1 MLKTLAAAIARQHVE
16 EDGLRA
22 LYLPDQLSHLAREVV
37 RHANAARPSETPF
50 SILVSDDLAEDLSDS
65 ACPVVGMGLSI
76 QYRRDDR
83 LTVVCGAHSVPA
95 SFSSSF
101 GAAVEADYP
110 GEEGNARTE
119 QLTALAGDAIGIV
132 LAQAGVNRDF
142 VDAGVATERLASIF
156 ATLAGAY
163 ERIAQGGDAWNVYWL
178 RHVGAG
184 LDALAEALG
193 QDQAGDNA
201 ETADVRLARVSY
213 ACFGLP
219 TPSSGTSYGL
229 GRKVDEALMEFWSTS
244 ENIELTLKRL
254 RHHPS
259 RPAAEQGMPHEL
271 EKLSFSDFGQTVA
284 ATDNVLL
291 AWGTPQ
297 GAVHTWIDAF
307 SALSEAEFFAP
318 QHGMDSALKVY
329 ADDGSELD
337 IAGEGSPQIV
347 IFAWDD
353 QTKELTSEPLRV
365 LLPTSHIPDGH
376 DVLGS
381 RLTLSVSGS
390 GVGKAVWV
398 GTLVL
403 EAGELIAEGSIVL
416 PRPGAA
422 RMPARPISL
431 STALPADDTLA
442 GCAGSAVSSSMYPV
456 VEGTV
461 GVWTFEGKGK
471 KDGFKPG
478 VYRGYETIAQG
489 GEDAGVVVPVESSV
503 GTVVRTVTW
512 GEAPTAAFTVRE
524 FRPERAD
531 LNIRMSD
538 PDLVTTSED
547 ELAVGSLVVRWRTG
561 TSTDEFL
568 SPLLAAARN
577 GVVSAGEP
585 DVDIQRSFR
594 GRVETYYARFIDEAT
609 TLASLGHIAMFE
621 DQGDVPDTLEAAASG
636 AVLVPEGRHALFSS
650 HIGFQVSPDL
660 RASAEVSRFRQA
672 IAGLDLTTHLR
683 RPEDAADRADFIWPS
698 RTSWAWAH
706 GSAALEEYL
715 DAYACLI
722 DRAASGTP
730 QDLFWASFP
739 FSVSVYRSDGAKK
752 ARAVMLTPLH
762 PLRLTWLAAAED
774 SLRQTDAA
782 ERLAGVLE
790 AWNLPVVGPQADS
803 HNGRLLAVPV
813 DAGTGQLF
821 LGWSMLVAASVA
833 GNEALE
839 GPSQVGALPAPGTSV
854 TGLNADAVRAALRTF
869 HRMNPQVST
878 LSIDLASSTAS
889 PRLGEIDQAII
900 EAIAATP
907 GKSGL
912 RGGIRV
918 HDSMNRLGE
927 APLAELERKLGVSPE
942 RPVRWSRY
950 KHQQTGGPQANM
962 RFLQDAGVKV
972 EVSPTQTPGSGR
984 ISSVPLR
991 RFATPA
997 EAGVGNVPREF
1008 PVVEPV
1014 PGCGAFVRALAK
1026 LERSDQGVQIRAEL
1040 FQAALVNDSADWT
1053 VTGESLVGAN
1063 ALADMLAAHG
1073 SGQMLWEWR
1082 PPFLEQRTTPQLDAR
1097 PFVSVVRLPTAVK
1110 NQINA
1115 HVVKASG
1122 SSDDM
1127 DAKLDDVMT
1136 TLGTRGIGLS
1146 SLMAQ
1151 GGTHAAGA
1159 VGFYLTL
1166 RLLERATVEGAE
1178 LLVLPIDA
1186 CDEFLRG
1193 LANESATT
1201 NQLRRADLLLVAV
1214 AASGV
1219 TLVPVEIKCYG
1230 LGSANPPESL
1240 PSTAAQLAAALS
1252 QLESTSELLD
1262 QVVESYRQLAGLAP
1276 AKATLW
1282 RHGFTTMIE
1291 AAMRLRPA
1299 PTSGAVLL
1307 GATLS
1312 GLLEGDVDVRLGRS
1326 MLCYFGHDAATANGS
1341 THSVQ
1346 LELEA
1351 PGNAENKMA
1360 GALICNTQV
1369 AFDFVH
1375 NESESIETDWQQLVE
1390 WVLADDEAGDAE
1402 PEGPRPLSQ
1411 AVAEPDDSAETHV
1424 ADVPDPQGDEAPVE
1438 EPKTSSST
1446 EPEPE
1451 GEPKVP
1457 AEARKPWTP
1466 RDTIQADGVRFEIG
1480 KTIDGVGAHGVDF
1493 WPSNTALNQMNVGV
1507 VGDLGTGKTQFLKS
1521 VVYQLRKCAA
1531 DRQPT
1536 PVSMLIF
1543 DYKRDYHDA
1552 EFLMS
1557 VGGELQRP
1565 FHIPLNV
1572 LAIDGEY
1579 TPQKAVQAGGAF
1591 VDIITK
1597 IYSGIGPVQKSK
1609 VLMIIKDL
1617 FAQSGGSAPTLGQ
1630 VLEAYLE
1637 ENSFDS
1643 VAAVLNGFVLNEVFS
1658 EERSE
1663 LIPMEEML
1671 DNKVLVLAVSDLG
1684 ADANLKTA
1692 LITLFLNKYYE
1703 YMLRL
1708 KKWPFEGE
1716 APKQLRR
1723 LNSFVMVDEAT
1734 NIMAHEFPVL
1744 GQLLLQGREFGVGV
1758 ILASQYVSHFKV
1770 GKTNYGETLLTKVIH
1785 KVPNTNA
1792 NDLKAFGFASATP
1805 DMAARVP
1812 NLAVH
1817 QALVKTLGVEARF
1830 MRGTPYFELDID
1842 TPE

>member
-22 LYLPDQLSHLAREVV
+22 LYLPDQLPHLAREVV
-37 RHANAARPSETPF
+37 RQANAARSGETAF
-50 SILVSDDLAEDLSDS
+50 SILVSDDLPEDLSDS

-83 LTVVCGAHSVPA
+83 LAVVCGAHSVPA

-101 GAAVEADYP
+101 GAALEADYP
-110 GEEGNARTE
+110 DEEGDARTE
-119 QLTALAGDAIGIV
+119 LLITLAADAIDIV
-132 LAQAGVNRDF
+132 IAQAGVNRDF
-142 VDAGVATERLASIF
+142 VDAGLATERLASIF
-156 ATLAGAY
+156 ATLAGAH
-163 ERIAQGGDAWNVYWL
+163 ERIAHGGDAWNVYWF
-178 RHVGAG
+178 RHVGSG
-184 LDALAEALG
+184 LDALTEALSH
-193 QDQAGDNA
+193 DNASDDA
-201 ETADVRLARVSY
+201 ETADARLARVSY

-259 RPAAEQGMPHEL
+259 RPAAEQGEPHEL

-284 ATDNVLL
+284 ATDNVLV
-291 AWGTPQ
+291 AWGTPH
-297 GAVHTWIDAF
+297 GAVGAWVEAF

-318 QHGMDSALKVY
+318 QQGMDSALKIY
-329 ADDGSELD
+329 ADGGSELD

-347 IFAWDD
+347 IFARDD
-353 QTKELTSEPLRV
+353 QAKVLTSEPLRV
-365 LLPTSHIPDGH
+365 LLPTSHIPDEH
-376 DVLGS
+376 DVS
-381 RLTLSVSGS
+381 SSQLTLNVSGS
-390 GVGKAVWV
+390 GVGKAVWA

-422 RMPARPISL
+422 KMPARPISL
-431 STALPADDTLA
+431 STALPAGDTLA
-442 GCAGSAVSSSMYPV
+442 GCAGSAVSSAIYPV

-461 GVWTFEGKGK
+461 GVWTFDGKGT
-471 KDGFKPG
+471 KDAFKPG
-478 VYRGYETIAQG
+478 VYRGYETIAQAS
-489 GEDAGVVVPVESSV
+489 EDAGLVVPVESSV
-503 GTVVRTVTW
+503 GTVMRTVTW

-524 FRPERAD
+524 FRAERAD
-531 LNIRMSD
+531 LSIRMSD

-547 ELAVGSLVVRWRTG
+547 ELAVGALTVHWRSG

-585 DVDIQRSFR
+585 DVEIQRSFR

-609 TLASLGHIAMFE
+609 TLDALGHLAMFE
-621 DQGDVPDTLEAAASG
+621 DQADNPDTLEAAASG
-636 AVLVPEGRHALFSS
+636 AVLVPEGRHALFTS
-650 HIGFQVSPDL
+650 HIGFQVSAEL
-660 RASAEVSRFRQA
+660 RASAEANRFQQA
-672 IAGLDLTTHLR
+672 IAELDLGTHLR
-683 RPEDAADRADFIWPS
+683 RPGDADDRADFVWPS

-730 QDLFWASFP
+730 QDVFWASFP
-739 FSVSVYRSDGAKK
+739 FSVSLHRSDGTKK
-752 ARAVMLTPLH
+752 ARAVMLSPLH
-762 PLRLTWLAAAED
+762 PLRLAWLAAAED
-774 SLRQTDAA
+774 SLRQGDAA

-878 LSIDLASSTAS
+878 LSIDLASSTAT

-900 EAIAATP
+900 EAIAAPP

-912 RGGIRV
+912 RGGVRV

-927 APLAELERKLGVSPE
+927 APLADLERKLGVSPE

-997 EAGVGNVPREF
+997 EAGPGNEARDF
-1008 PVVEPV
+1008 PVIQPE
-1014 PGCGAFVRALAK
+1014 PGCSAFIRALAN
-1026 LERSDQGVQIRAEL
+1026 LERSDQGVQISAEL

-1082 PPFLEQRTTPQLDAR
+1082 PPFMEQRTTPQLDAR

-1110 NQINA
+1110 NQISA
-1115 HVVKASG
+1115 HVAKASG
-1122 SSDDM
+1122 SSDEM
-1127 DAKLDDVMT
+1127 DAKLHDVMT

-1166 RLLERATVEGAE
+1166 RLLEGATVDGAQ

-1214 AASGV
+1214 TASGV

-1240 PSTAAQLAAALS
+1240 PGTAAQLTGALS
-1252 QLESTSELLD
+1252 QLESTSELLK
-1262 QVVESYRQLAGLAP
+1262 QVVESYRRLVGAPP
-1276 AKATLW
+1276 AKAALW
-1282 RHGFTTMIE
+1282 RHGFTTMVE

-1299 PTSGAVLL
+1299 PTSGAELL
-1307 GATLS
+1307 GATLA
-1312 GLLEGDVDVRLGRS
+1312 GLLEGDVNVRLGRS
-1326 MLCYFGHDAATANGS
+1326 MLCYFGHDAVTADGS
-1341 THSVQ
+1341 THTVQ
-1346 LELEA
+1346 LGLEA

-1375 NESESIETDWQQLVE
+1375 NASESIATDWQQLVE
-1390 WVLADDEAGDAE
+1390 WVLADDASGEAEQEGPRPPAPAAVEPDVSLNTHVAETPEVRVSEAPAEEAKTSSSRDPGPDGE
-1402 PEGPRPLSQ
+1402 PEGP
-1411 AVAEPDDSAETHV
+1411 AETSESQ
-1424 ADVPDPQGDEAPVE
+1424 P
-1438 EPKTSSST
+1438 TS
-1446 EPEPE
+1446 
-1451 GEPKVP
+1451 G
-1457 AEARKPWTP
+1457 
-1466 RDTIQADGVRFEIG
+1466 TIQADGIRFEMG
-1480 KTIDGVGAHGVDF
+1480 RTIDGAGAHGVDF
-1493 WPSNTALNQMNVGV
+1493 WPSNTALNQMNMGV

-1521 VVYQLRKCAA
+1521 VVYQLRKGAA
-1531 DRQPT
+1531 ERQPT

-1552 EFLMS
+1552 EFLTS
-1557 VGGELQRP
+1557 VRGELQRP

-1597 IYSGIGPVQKSK
+1597 IYGGIGPVQKSK

-1617 FAQSGGSAPTLGQ
+1617 FAQRGGSAPTLGE

-1658 EERSE
+1658 EDRSE
-1663 LIPMEEML
+1663 LITMEEML
-1671 DNKVLVLAVSDLG
+1671 DDKVLVLAVSDLG
-1684 ADANLKTA
+1684 ADDNLKTA

-1716 APKQLRR
+1716 APNQLRR

-1744 GQLLLQGREFGVGV
+1744 SQLLLQGREFGVGV

-1770 GKTNYGETLLTKVIH
+1770 GKTNYGETLLTKVVH
-1785 KVPNTNA
+1785 KVPNTNV

-1805 DMAARVP
+1805 EMAAKVP

-1817 QALVKTLGVEARF
+1817 QALVKTLGMEARF
-1830 MRGTPYFELDID
+1830 MRGTPYFELNID
-1842 TPE
+1842 E